1 MRLPLRI
8 RLGYTD
14 QTPTNADWE
23 DVTSEWQDTT
33 ENWEDTILI
42 VSANPNDKVLD
53 MFEDESVVIT
63 DKVKDYSDV
72 SKLFTEFS
80 RTITVPATKKNNKLL
95 KHAYDV
101 SIEGNDLRNA
111 LDCDLLL
118 NNEIYKQG
126 NLTVMGATLR
136 YGKPYQYEIQFVGQT
151 TELKKKIG
159 RDELSVLDFSD
170 LDIAEFNGKNA
181 FATASAN
188 QLVFPLATR
197 SDRFIMHSTAA
208 YTSPNY
214 SDFEGYRNIQF
225 STNSVTD
232 GFGDN
237 MVAYYGIND
246 SDLVGALKVGRI
258 LDEIEDNYG
267 VDFTG
272 AFTRD
277 YIRDMYLWLHKKQS
291 DDLSEAKFFR
301 TNDLARKEITP
312 GNFSPALNESYADA
326 TVNGLNVK
334 SFETSTGWQTV
345 DFKIKIE
352 SDHVTSGTEIVIK
365 RDGKVV
371 ATYTAANEQHSFAIG
386 GPNGEAIPG
395 FYSIGIRSMNSGT
408 CNINVQYQ
416 VVLRAKGTG
425 AYLSTNNYF
434 YDGTVDYSGGN
445 PYIIA
450 DNLPQMKI
458 MDFLTSLFKMFNIVA
473 IVEGQIVN
481 PNARSGASYEIR
493 TEHYDHFM
501 AQGVDIDFQKYADIK
516 EMKVERAI
524 IYSSIDMDFAEGKL
538 AMEEAYQNV
547 NGSTYGDFK
556 YIPITNDTQMIDKS
570 FKLTLKNQRF
580 PLERLAL
587 LATNPQVNSDVVT
600 AQFSDLESSEQNIN
614 PAFTYIC
621 SITSGTNLAYSGTTT
636 SGGGTLVPYTHS
648 ISNYVL
654 PSNFYS
660 NNARP
665 SSALNS
671 GLVSLSWGDEIN
683 EHSLDSTPV
692 GLGLVNNFYKD
703 MFGVMFN
710 VNTRMV
716 TLKANLNE
724 GILQRMKISDRLNI
738 SGRLYRIMEMK
749 VNYLT
754 GQSDF
759 KLLDVSSAS
768 LEPFKKV
775 SRNVTNTNGV
785 GGTALKVTYLDYNG
799 FLQEDLVFGGQTD
812 QIDCI
817 GEIRSFSHDNYTDVL
832 L

>member
-14 QTPTNADWE
+14 STLTNADWE
-23 DVTSEWQDTT
+23 DVIDEWQDLTSEWQDT
-33 ENWEDTILI
+33 ILI
-42 VSANPNDKVLD
+42 VTSNPNDKVLD
-53 MFEDESVVIT
+53 MFQDESVVIT

-126 NLTVMGATLR
+126 NLTVLGCTLR
-136 YGKPYQYEIQFVGQT
+136 NGVPYQYEIQFIGQT

-170 LDIAEFNGKNA
+170 LDIAEFNGKNE
-181 FATASAN
+181 FATAAAN
-188 QLVFPLATR
+188 QLVFPLACR
-197 SDRFIMHSTAA
+197 SDRFIMHSQAA

-214 SDFEGYRNIQF
+214 NDLEGYRNIQF
-225 STNSVTD
+225 STNSTTD
-232 GFGDN
+232 GFGDS
-237 MVAYYGIND
+237 MIPYYGVND

-258 LDEIEDNYG
+258 LDEIEDYYG
-267 VDFTG
+267 VTFTG

-277 YIRDMYLWLHKKQS
+277 YIRDMYFWLHKKQNN
-291 DDLSEAKFFR
+291 DLSEAKFFR
-301 TNDLARKEITP
+301 TDDLARALILP
-312 GNFSPALNESYADA
+312 PSGYSPALNESYADA
-326 TVNGLNVK
+326 TPYGLNVK
-334 SFETSTGWQTV
+334 AFDDSLFRAV
-345 DFKIKIE
+345 DFKIKIT
-352 SDHVTSGTEIVIK
+352 SDHATSGTEIVIK
-365 RDGKVV
+365 RDGQVI
-371 ATYTAANEQHSFAIG
+371 ASFADANVQNTFVIKDNNSG
-386 GPNGEAIPG
+386 GVG
-395 FYSIGIRSMNSGT
+395 FYSIGVRSMNSGT
-408 CNINVQYQ
+408 CNIDVQYQ
-416 VVLRAKGTG
+416 VVFRSIYTG
-425 AYLSTNNYF
+425 SYISTSNYF
-434 YDGTVDYSGGN
+434 YDGTIDYSAGAS
-445 PYIIA
+445 YTVA
-450 DNLPQMKI
+450 ENLPQMKI
-458 MDFLTSLFKMFNIVA
+458 MDFLSSLFKMFNIVA

-481 PNARSGASYEIR
+481 PNARSGAEYQIS
-493 TEHYDHFM
+493 TQHYDHFM
-501 AQGVDIDFQKYADIK
+501 ANGVDIDFNKYADIK
-516 EMKVERAI
+516 QMKVDRGI
-524 IYSSIDMDFAEGKL
+524 IYSSIDMTFSDPKL

-547 NGSTYGDFK
+547 NGATYGDFK
-556 YIPITNDTQMIDKS
+556 LIPFTNDTQMIDQS
-570 FKLTLKNQRF
+570 FKLQLKNQRF

-587 LATNPQVNSDVVT
+587 LNSSPQVLSDLVT
-600 AQFSDLESSEQNIN
+600 AQFSNLKSDEQSID

-621 SITSGTNLAYSGTTT
+621 SITSGTSIAYSGTTT
-636 SGGGTLVPYTHS
+636 SGGGTTVPYTHE
-648 ISNYVL
+648 ITNYVL

-660 NNARP
+660 GNARP
-665 SSALNS
+665 AGVLSNILC
-671 GLVSLSWGDEIN
+671 SLSWGDELN
-683 EHSLDSTPV
+683 EHTVTYTPA

-703 MFGVMFN
+703 MFGLMFN

-716 TLKANLNE
+716 SLKAQLNE

-754 GQSDF
+754 GEGDF

-775 SRNVTNTNGV
+775 SRNITNTNGT
-785 GGTALKVTYLDYNG
+785 GGTALRVTYMDYNG
-799 FLQEDLVFGGQTD
+799 FLNSEIIFGGITE

-832 L
+832 I